1 MLRGLCSVQRF
12 DEGNCHVARTKQKNI
27 CESYNLPKDSG
38 QVEFMDTYV
47 DRITGKLVVSIAAP
61 YHNAA
66 GAYRG
71 AVCEDIFLDIL
82 GEEVKELKF
91 QGEGT
96 GDIFDNAGNIIATED

>member
-1 MLRGLCSVQRF
+1 MQRF

-27 CESYNLPKDSG
+27 CESYNLPKASG

-66 GAYRG
+66 AHIEGQF
-71 AVCEDIFLDIL
+71 VKIFSWIFS
-82 GEEVKELKF
+82 GKRSRSSNSKEKEL
-91 QGEGT
+91 GISSIMRE
-96 GDIFDNAGNIIATED
+96 IS